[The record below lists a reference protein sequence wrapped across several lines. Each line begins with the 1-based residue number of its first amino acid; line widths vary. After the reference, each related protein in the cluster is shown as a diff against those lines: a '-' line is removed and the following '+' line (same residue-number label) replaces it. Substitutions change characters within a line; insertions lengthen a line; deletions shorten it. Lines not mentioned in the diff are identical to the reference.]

1 MKLTFE
7 QHSFVQIKIF
17 MKKNKQKA
25 LVKESKKVA
34 KQEIKN
40 NIVED
45 LKKIVGRFG
54 QTSKKMDKVI
64 EKEATQLAK
73 KLAKEFK
80 AIPTNT
86 TTKKIEAIKPTAE
99 KTVKL
104 EEKAPVKKAVKK
116 PATPKENTPV

>member
-1 MKLTFE
+1 MNNIALYK
-7 QHSFVQIKIF
+7 SKIF

-45 LKKIVGRFG
+45 LKKIVGKFG

-64 EKEATQLAK
+64 EKEATLLAK
-73 KLAKEFK
+73 KLSKEFK
-80 AIPTNT
+80 IVA
-86 TTKKIEAIKPTAE
+86 KAVADQKIEEIKPTAE

-104 EEKAPVKKAVKK
+104 EGKVPVKKTVKK
-116 PATPKENTPV
+116 SATPKENTSV